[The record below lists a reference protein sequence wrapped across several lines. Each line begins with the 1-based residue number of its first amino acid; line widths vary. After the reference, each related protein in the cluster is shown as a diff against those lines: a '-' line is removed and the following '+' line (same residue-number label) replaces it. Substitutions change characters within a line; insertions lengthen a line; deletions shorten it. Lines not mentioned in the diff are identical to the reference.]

1 MSTAIRPSDFDVTS
15 VSFGK
20 FWKNPGPGPSNVY
33 TNYGPSKKNLRV
45 FVPRSRVAFGP
56 SQYDSVSIDLDPRN
70 TKSASMSSLLNS
82 IETLAIDYVFA
93 HRDDPAYAFLKM
105 AGKNRE
111 FIAEMYSKNPKPAKP
126 AKEGVIYPPTFNV
139 KLPKVKDSEEFNV
152 ELYNADKT
160 KIEDKSATEVLAR
173 GAEISMVIECKGL
186 WLKAQSYGIKWNL
199 IQARIDV
206 PAAGD
211 APSGWA
217 GGDDDE
223 EEDTPAKA
231 VSAPAKV
238 VSAPAKA
245 VLAIPDEE
253 EEEEVVLP
261 AEVEEEEEE
270 EIEVVQ
276 PPPPP
281 PAKKKALGGAKKA
294 ASGK

>member
-1 MSTAIRPSDFDVTS
+1 MSVAIRPTDFKVTD

-33 TNYGPSKKNLRV
+33 LNYGPSKKNLRL
-45 FVPRSRVAFGP
+45 FAPRARVAFGP

-70 TKSASMSSLLNS
+70 TKSASMATVLSS
-82 IETLAIDYVFA
+82 IETIAIDYVFA

-139 KLPKVKDSEEFNV
+139 KLPKLKDSEEFNV

-160 KIEDKSATEVLAR
+160 KIEDKSATEVLGR

-206 PAAGD
+206 PAEGKATVGC
-211 APSGWA
+211 AIP
-217 GGDDDE
+217 DDDE
-223 EEDTPAKA
+223 ED
-231 VSAPAKV
+231 AP
-238 VSAPAKA
+238 PAKA
-245 VLAIPDEE
+245 VLAIPDE

-270 EIEVVQ
+270 EEIEIVQ

>member
-1 MSTAIRPSDFDVTS
+1 MA
-15 VSFGK
+15 
-20 FWKNPGPGPSNVY
+20 
-33 TNYGPSKKNLRV
+33 
-45 FVPRSRVAFGP
+45 
-56 SQYDSVSIDLDPRN
+56 
-70 TKSASMSSLLNS
+70 SLLTS

-139 KLPKVKDSEEFNV
+139 KLPKIKDSEEFNV

-160 KIEDKSATEVLAR
+160 KIEDKSATEVLGR

-199 IQARIDV
+199 IQARVDV
-206 PAAGD
+206 SATEDIPVGCAI
-211 APSGWA
+211 P
-217 GGDDDE
+217 DDDE
-223 EEDTPAKA
+223 EDAPPAKA
-231 VSAPAKV
+231 

-294 ASGK
+294 ATAK

>member
-1 MSTAIRPSDFDVTS
+1 MSVAIRPTDFDITS

-45 FVPRSRVAFGP
+45 VVPRSRVAFGP
-56 SQYDSVSIDLDPRN
+56 SEYDSVSIDLDPRN
-70 TKSASMSSLLNS
+70 PKSAPMASLLTS

-105 AGKNRE
+105 AGKNRD
-111 FIAEMYSKNPKPAKP
+111 FIAEMYSKNPKPTKP
-126 AKEGVIYPPTFNV
+126 AKEGVSYPPTFNV
-139 KLPKVKDSEEFNV
+139 KIPKVKDSEEFNV

-160 KIEDKSATEVLAR
+160 KIEDKSATEVLGR
-173 GAEISMVIECKGL
+173 GAEISMIIECKGL

-206 PAAGD
+206 PAVGD
-211 APSGWA
+211 APVGCA
-217 GGDDDE
+217 IPDDDE
-223 EEDTPAKA
+223 ETVPVKA
-231 VSAPAKV
+231 TNSA
-238 VSAPAKA
+238 SAPAKA
-245 VLAIPDEE
+245 VLSIPDDE

-294 ASGK
+294 ATAK